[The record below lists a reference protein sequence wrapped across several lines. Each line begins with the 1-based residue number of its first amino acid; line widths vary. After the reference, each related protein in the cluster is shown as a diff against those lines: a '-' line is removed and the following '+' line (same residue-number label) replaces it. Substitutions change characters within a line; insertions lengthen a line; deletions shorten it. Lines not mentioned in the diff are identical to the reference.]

1 FFRIKPKKY
10 RTNYQFIHKNCVV
23 VILAANLNIIV
34 EKGTFLQKQIISIL
48 CNFVFRSVQKA
59 FFDVANY
66 KMKQVQGSKQ
76 ASLVF

>member
-1 FFRIKPKKY
+1 
-10 RTNYQFIHKNCVV
+10 
-23 VILAANLNIIV
+23 LAANLNIIV